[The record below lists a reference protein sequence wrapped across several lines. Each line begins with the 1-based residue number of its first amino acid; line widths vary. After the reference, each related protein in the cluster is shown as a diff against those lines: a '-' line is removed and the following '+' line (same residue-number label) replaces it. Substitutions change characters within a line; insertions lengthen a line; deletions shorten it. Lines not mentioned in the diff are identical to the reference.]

1 MSRDVAV
8 VGVGYSEPESFTDFR
23 RSTQSKEEQAFTAVS
38 NALDHAAVEADDVD
52 AAMFCTVDGFEGTF
66 RVERTLE
73 VLGMG
78 NDVPVL
84 SVNTGGTAGGSG
96 VKVAHEYIAS
106 GKYDVAVVYGSPSFD
121 SVVEAQP
128 VMNTNADPLF
138 ERNFVTAIQMGALP
152 SSGYMEIS
160 GATEEDFATVAAKN
174 YRAASRNPYAH
185 RNEARSVE
193 EILESPMVSWP
204 LRRAMTC
211 PVSSGSVAMIV
222 ASEDIANEV
231 RDNPVWID
239 EIGSI
244 SNTFWSG
251 YRTYDWFPKLKELS
265 DQVYED
271 AGIEDPREEFDVAE
285 TFNPYIPFE
294 MMEYEALGFCE
305 KGEAKH
311 LVREGVTD
319 VDGDIP
325 VNPSGGTFT
334 TNSGICASLAR
345 HTEVVLQLMGEA
357 GERQIEGAEKGLS
370 HSWGANLGQFHQMAI
385 FSTEQ

>member
-1 MSRDVAV
+1 MTRDVGV
-8 VGVGYSEPESFTDFR
+8 VGVGYSEPESFTDYR
-23 RSTQSKEEQAFTAVS
+23 LATESKQEQAYTAVD
-38 NALDHAAVEADDVD
+38 NALDHASMEPDDVD

-66 RVERTLE
+66 RVERTLD

-78 NDVPVL
+78 SNIPIF

-96 VKVAHEYIAS
+96 IKIAYEYIAS
-106 GKYDVAVVYGSPSFD
+106 GKYDVALVYGSPSFD

-160 GATEEDFATVAAKN
+160 GATEEDFAKVAAKN
-174 YRAASRNPYAH
+174 YEDASRNPYAH
-185 RNEARSVE
+185 RREAKSVE
-193 EILESPMVSWP
+193 EILESPMVAWP

-211 PVSSGSVAMIV
+211 PVSSGSAATVI
-222 ASEDIANEV
+222 ASEDIAREV

-239 EIGSI
+239 SVDSI
-244 SNTFWSG
+244 SNTFHTG
-251 YRTYDWFPKLKELS
+251 YRTYDWFPKLKTLS
-265 DQVYED
+265 DRVYD
-271 AGIEDPREEFDVAE
+271 TAGIEDPREEFDVVE

-294 MMEYEALGFCE
+294 MIEYEALGFCE

-311 LVREGVTD
+311 LVRDGVTER
-319 VDGDIP
+319 DGEIP
-325 VNPSGGTFT
+325 VNPSGGTLS
-334 TNSGICASLAR
+334 TNSGICASLSR

-357 GERQIEGAEKGLS
+357 GDRQIEGDVEKGLA
-370 HSWGANLGQFHQMAI
+370 HAWGANLGQFQEVAI
-385 FSTEQ
+385 FSRD

>member
-8 VGVGYSEPESFTDFR
+8 VGVGYSEPESFTDYRF
-23 RSTQSKEEQAFTAVS
+23 STQTKEEQAFTAVS
-38 NALDHAAVEADDVD
+38 NALEHASVEADDVD
-52 AAMFCTVDGFEGTF
+52 ATMFCTVDGFEGTF

-73 VLGMG
+73 VLGLG

-160 GATEEDFATVAAKN
+160 GATEEDFAEVAAKN
-174 YRAASRNPYAH
+174 YRAAARNPYAH
-185 RNEARSVE
+185 RNEERSVE
-193 EILESPMVSWP
+193 EILDSPMVCWP

-211 PVSSGSVAMIV
+211 PVSSGSAAMVV
-222 ASEDIANEV
+222 ASEDVATEV

-239 EIGSI
+239 EIDST
-244 SNTFWSG
+244 SNTFWTG

-265 DQVYED
+265 DQVYENAD
-271 AGIEDPREEFDVAE
+271 IDDPLEEFDVAE

-294 MMEYEALGFCE
+294 MIEYEALGLCE

-311 LVREGVTD
+311 LVRDGVTD
-319 VDGDIP
+319 ADGDLP
-325 VNPSGGTFT
+325 VNMSGGTLC
-334 TNSGICASLAR
+334 TNSGICASLSR
-345 HTEVVLQLMGEA
+345 HSEVVLQLMGEA
-357 GERQIEGAEKGLS
+357 GDRQVEGAEKGLS

-385 FSTEQ
+385 FSTER